1 MNMLINTKY
10 GLLDLAVR
18 PLLGMTV
25 MVVTRGGS
33 ICNSPLP
40 SYMVKEGSL
49 LMRRGKAYSIYET
62 IEDAL
67 SALMQAVETYG
78 DDRRGEFAA
87 VNRWRVELKQLV
99 ADLLD
104 FDRIYAKGVAESAIM
119 GVGSELSGSSAAPKK
134 AAKKMVT
141 AAASSNDA
149 LGRRN
154 PGRQRMLLA
163 QAERKLEKRI
173 VDAKRIKGKM
183 VERLVVLGRR
193 YQNCVLAVR
202 SVREGISAL
211 PQSEEWKRIIEA
223 GPSAGEASGML
234 TTESRLQAI
243 ANCKLMIDLV
253 SSLDIAPFIV
263 YRYLT
268 LGDLNS
274 AIGALEADRL
284 TMAKAF
290 LDHAFSGSRIALAHV
305 RLERIRY
312 ELCALAKRGEPVD
325 GEKYAERL
333 TCFLANLREIDEH
346 GLTASN
352 LEAVTASVGGAINK
366 VRNGDHVT
374 TDHYLD
380 RAIRLL

>member
-1 MNMLINTKY
+1 MDMLINTRY
-10 GLLDLAVR
+10 GLVDLAVR

-33 ICNSPLP
+33 ICNTPLP
-40 SYMVKEGSL
+40 SYMVKEGSI
-49 LMRRGKAYSIYET
+49 LMLRGKTYSIYGT
-62 IEDAL
+62 VEDAL

-78 DDRRGEFAA
+78 DDRRGELAA
-87 VNRWRVELKQLV
+87 VKRWRAELQRLV
-99 ADLLD
+99 SDLLD

-119 GVGSELSGSSAAPKK
+119 GVGSELAGSSAAPKK
-134 AAKKMVT
+134 AAKKMIT

-183 VERLVVLGRR
+183 VERLVALGRR

-202 SVREGISAL
+202 TVRDAIDAL
-211 PQSEEWKRIIEA
+211 LRLEEWKRITEA
-223 GPSAGEASGML
+223 GPAAGEASGML

-243 ANCKLMIDLV
+243 ANCKLMIGLV

-274 AIGALEADRL
+274 AVGALEADRL
-284 TMAKAF
+284 TAAKTF
-290 LDHAFSGSRIALAHV
+290 LARAFSGSRVALAHV

-312 ELCALAKRGEPVD
+312 ELCALAKRGDPVD

-333 TCFLANLREIDEH
+333 SCFLANLREVDEH

-366 VRNGDHVT
+366 VRAGDQVT
-374 TDHYLD
+374 ADHYLD